1 MSMRPM
7 NAKQVKMSREAM
19 YDIVRRPIIT
29 EKATRQS
36 EHNVVVFEVPLKAS
50 KPEIKVAVETLFN
63 VKVKAVN
70 TAVVG
75 GKVKRFRGRPGAR
88 SDWKKALVTLAAGH
102 QIDVTTGL

>member
-7 NAKQVKMSREAM
+7 NVKQVKLSREAM
-19 YDIVRRPIIT
+19 YDIVRRPVIT

-50 KPEIKVAVETLFN
+50 KPEIRVAVETLFN

-75 GKVKRFRGRPGAR
+75 GKIKSFRGRPGQR
-88 SDWKKALVTLAAGH
+88 SDWKKALVTLAEGH
-102 QIDVTTGL
+102 KIDVTTGL